1 MQVRAPSEQLGRR
14 GGAWPR
20 EGRERGRRGRGLGRQ
35 LCPGPW
41 AARGSAHRGYCP
53 APLAPEP
60 QSLPGGGRLRASAA
74 GPGDPLEPKVCGA
87 KGSSP
92 ASFLGRDGRPRPPV
106 SPDHLG
112 NRCSVHPISPF
123 LLGFAAFLT
132 TRTSIYPPGG
142 RHPRVPDTQGA
153 FRLRTHCRG
162 GRVHPKGEHVTCG
175 DSPTGCRSGCG
186 TGRVTDPPE
195 TVGLI
200 HRGRV
205 SVVDSATPPRG
216 AEHKPCQALAILRPV
231 LGPPTTPNSPLTHG
245 DPGHWEGLL
254 PLT

>member
-1 MQVRAPSEQLGRR
+1 MDASSVPDLGLRVAPPT
-14 GGAWPR
+14 AATVPPR
-20 EGRERGRRGRGLGRQ
+20 
-35 LCPGPW
+35 W
-41 AARGSAHRGYCP
+41 
-53 APLAPEP
+53 P
-60 QSLPGGGRLRASAA
+60 QSLSLFLGGGLRASAA
-74 GPGDPLEPKVCGA
+74 RPGVPLEPKVCGA
-87 KGSSP
+87 KGRSP
-92 ASFLGRDGRPRPPV
+92 ASFLGRDGRPGPPV

-112 NRCSVHPISPF
+112 SRCSVHPISPF
-123 LLGFAAFLT
+123 LLGLAAFLT

-153 FRLRTHCRG
+153 FGLRTHCRG
-162 GRVHPKGEHVTCG
+162 GRVHPRGEHVTRG
-175 DSPTGCRSGCG
+175 DSRPGCRRVCG

-195 TVGLI
+195 TVLI
-200 HRGRV
+200 NRGMV

-216 AEHKPCQALAILRPV
+216 ADHKPCQALVILRLI